1 MGIIAVM
8 HRRTILWK
16 VIPPLLLLLM
26 SACQAVSTA
35 VPPTFSV
42 ESPTPTDAPAQTA
55 APTPG
60 YQLRLHPDGGLYM
73 GDQVSFEVIAPPGAD
88 TEDQVVEIKVLGD
101 TPVSLGTQS
110 FGLHGIGG
118 RQQASFKWAWDTAGL
133 VAGEYPLAISIEPAG
148 IQWVESVTL
157 QPQANLPPWE
167 SQASLEH
174 ITTDCCQIYYLSGT
188 AAERDIEELAES
200 SDQAADQIAGVMGVA
215 LDEKVDVVLLP
226 RVIGHG
232 GFAANGVYI
241 SYLDR
246 DYAGSDYQTVF
257 KHELVHTLDQK
268 SEGGL
273 RPTFLAEGLAVY
285 LSGGHYH
292 TEALLPRAAALVD
305 IQTYIPLQ
313 ALAEDLHA
321 YQHETG
327 YLEAAAFVEY
337 LVETW
342 GYPAFDSFYRDIQPS
357 ESGSQ
362 AEAIDLALQEHYGQP
377 LDQLE
382 TEFLAALQE
391 LPDSKEV
398 QLGVFSD
405 IRYYD
410 TVRRYQLTLDPSAYY
425 LNVWLVTLNELQ
437 EGRGLAD
444 YQRRPQRPENLTLEL
459 LLVSTHRQLQ
469 QGEYAQAEATLD
481 ATNAA
486 LNALEN
492 GELFPMQAHPLAA
505 DTYWIADVLQAAGYL
520 AQQVTL
526 EGESAQALAI
536 DPNGALVVLELTRSG
551 DTWTIVGLNE

>member
-1 MGIIAVM
+1 M

-16 VIPPLLLLLM
+16 VIPPLLLLL
-26 SACQAVSTA
+26 SACQDVSTA
-35 VPPTFSV
+35 VPPTLPA
-42 ESPTPTDAPAQTA
+42 ESPTPNVSTVQPTTAPAPA
-55 APTPG
+55 
-60 YQLRLHPDGGLYM
+60 YQLRLHPDGGLYA
-73 GDQVSFEVIAPPGAD
+73 GDQVSFEVIAPPDAD
-88 TEDQVVEIKVLGD
+88 TEDQVVEIEVLGD
-101 TPVSLGTQS
+101 TPANLGTQS
-110 FGLHGIGG
+110 FGMFGIGG
-118 RQQASFKWAWDTAGL
+118 RRQASFNWAWDTAVL
-133 VAGEYPLAISIEPAG
+133 AADEYLLSISIEPAG
-148 IQWVESVTL
+148 IQWVETVTL
-157 QPQANLPPWE
+157 QPQADLPPWE
-167 SQASLEH
+167 SQTSLEH
-174 ITTDCCQIYYLSGT
+174 ITSNCCQIYYLSGT

-232 GFAANGVYI
+232 GFAANGVYV

-268 SEGGL
+268 GGGGL

-305 IQTYIPLQ
+305 MQTYIPLQ

-342 GYPAFDSFYRDIQPS
+342 GYPAFDSFYRDIQPQ

-362 AEAIDLALQEHYGQP
+362 AEAIDLALQEHYVQP
-377 LDQLE
+377 LDRLE
-382 TEFLAALQE
+382 SDFLAALQE
-391 LPDSKEV
+391 LPDSEEV
-398 QLGVFSD
+398 QLGVSNDF
-405 IRYYD
+405 RYYD
-410 TVRRYQLTLDPSAYY
+410 TVRRYQLILDPSAYY
-425 LNVWLVTLNELQ
+425 LNVWLVTLNELR

-459 LLVSTHRQLQ
+459 LLVSAHQQLQ
-469 QGEYAQAEATLD
+469 QGEYAQARVTLD

-486 LNALEN
+486 LSALEN
-492 GELFPMQAHPLAA
+492 GAPEPMQAHPLVA
-505 DTYWIADVLQAAGYL
+505 DTYQVADVLQIAGYL
-520 AQQVTL
+520 AQQVRL
-526 EGESAQALAI
+526 EGETARALAI
-536 DPNGALVVLELTRSG
+536 DPQGAPVVLELARSG
-551 DTWTIVGLNE
+551 DTWTIMGLNE